1 MKAIDTLSETNII
14 LTKAN
19 ADMEGSIINKLIDD
33 YTKKNPTKS
42 ISFSSMGQVGYLSAM
57 KHVDGVVGN
66 SSSGII
72 EAPSLKVGTLDIG
85 DRQKGRVKASSVI
98 NCGSSYKEIQ
108 KGLEQLLSTPFKKKL
123 SRVKNPYGKGGVAEK
138 IFNIISNEPLD
149 RLLKKEFFNLT

>member
-66 SSSGII
+66 SSSGI
-72 EAPSLKVGTLDIG
+72 SY
-85 DRQKGRVKASSVI
+85 SS
-98 NCGSSYKEIQ
+98 
-108 KGLEQLLSTPFKKKL
+108 
-123 SRVKNPYGKGGVAEK
+123 R
-138 IFNIISNEPLD
+138 
-149 RLLKKEFFNLT
+149 NLVS